1 MYSSRATAL
10 TPQLPCRST
19 GPWFRHMVHH
29 PGSETTVTDD
39 DQSSKHNQYTTRRD
53 NRSWLDL
60 SLEIP
65 TLLLGRAAV
74 AGHIC
79 SSVQASFSGAA
90 DICGTARRVAKHYR
104 GWAARGHSIE
114 IQRHV
119 QGEGGGYRYRYPSL
133 AQAQVPRL
141 PSRMKTLFGVHAQV
155 SFCLIWLN
163 IKKSANFWQVSPIW
177 ARALAHGPIFYVFSL
192 FSPGKSLE

>member
-1 MYSSRATAL
+1 MYSSRAAAL
-10 TPQLPCRST
+10 TPQLSCRST

-119 QGEGGGYRYRYPSL
+119 QGEGGSYSFESRRSHARVGLGCMREVNCYRAFHSTN
-133 AQAQVPRL
+133 QAQDHNSL
-141 PSRMKTLFGVHAQV
+141 L
-155 SFCLIWLN
+155 
-163 IKKSANFWQVSPIW
+163 KSMHMQ
-177 ARALAHGPIFYVFSL
+177 RGQRH
-192 FSPGKSLE
+192 

>member
-1 MYSSRATAL
+1 MYQDPSQAANDYSETPRCPHCVLAPNALHTSCHHKCLPRLQKLRLPRRMYSSRATAL

-39 DQSSKHNQYTTRRD
+39 DQNSKHNQYATRRN

-60 SLEIP
+60 PLEIP
-65 TLLLGRAAV
+65 TLLLGRTAM

-79 SSVQASFSGAA
+79 NFVSTPVSGTVN
-90 DICGTARRVAKHYR
+90 ISRTARRVTNHYR
-104 GWAARGHSIE
+104 VWAARRYLIQ

-119 QGEGGGYRYRYPSL
+119 RGEREGYSY
-133 AQAQVPRL
+133 
-141 PSRMKTLFGVHAQV
+141 
-155 SFCLIWLN
+155 
-163 IKKSANFWQVSPIW
+163 
-177 ARALAHGPIFYVFSL
+177 
-192 FSPGKSLE
+192 